1 MRSLLV
7 ALSLLL
13 PAVSAAQ
20 PYLNL
25 DFETVTRNR
34 LRGWIVNAAG
44 YELASDTTTFV
55 AGLRSARL
63 RNTGAPETAL
73 APTAVLLPL
82 NLVRGKQLKVSGH
95 ITTDSVS
102 GYAAVWLRADGPAH
116 LPIRG

>member
-13 PAVSAAQ
+13 PALSAAQ

-34 LRGWIVNAAG
+34 VRGWIVNGAG
-44 YELASDTTTFV
+44 YELATEDTTFV
-55 AGLRSARL
+55 SCLRSARI

-73 APTAVLLPL
+73 GPTAVLLPL
-82 NLVRGKQLKVSGH
+82 NLVRGKQLRISGH
-95 ITTDSVS
+95 RRPT
-102 GYAAVWLRADGPAH
+102 P
-116 LPIRG
+116 